1 MSFFD
6 SLLERIRALF
16 ETTRAPEMATS
27 DRLGSSSV
35 GELAGALDEL
45 RGGEQGW
52 IGFDDYVRLFAA
64 NMSGRAWEEA
74 GGSTLPNSP
83 PTIDATHL
91 GNRRSGAS
99 ISLKAFTRTAS
110 DINRLDSPWSESL
123 TASEQTGSLPWQRV
137 K

>member
-64 NMSGRAWEEA
+64 NDVGSGVGGSGRVYLAEFA
-74 GGSTLPNSP
+74 A
-83 PTIDATHL
+83 DH
-91 GNRRSGAS
+91 
-99 ISLKAFTRTAS
+99 
-110 DINRLDSPWSESL
+110 
-123 TASEQTGSLPWQRV
+123 
-137 K
+137 